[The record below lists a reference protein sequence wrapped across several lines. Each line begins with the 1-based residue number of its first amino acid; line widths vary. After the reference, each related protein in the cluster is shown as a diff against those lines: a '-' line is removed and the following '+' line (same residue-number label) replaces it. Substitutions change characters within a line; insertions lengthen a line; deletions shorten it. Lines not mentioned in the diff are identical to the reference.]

1 LSSLEAASQFRKY
14 VMGLFT
20 LGLSSVLVFL
30 IMGHSTR
37 VAAEGSKPSNVFP
50 SNASKGMPISESD
63 LEKINYHGYM
73 PQGLWRLGDGVL
85 FPAYALVVDKSK
97 KKIHVIDNSSGSPTV
112 IESFDSDLGKSAGD
126 KTLSGDGRTP
136 EGIYFLQKSLEGPGL
151 DPYKYGVHA
160 YTTDYPNIFDLR
172 KGKTGYGIWL
182 HAIDEKQTLE
192 RGSQGC
198 VVVRNE
204 TIKRLAQNITL
215 RETPLMI
222 FDKVQWIPA
231 DSSKKEMEPVLE
243 AVNDWRKAWESKD
256 MDSYMKF
263 YPADFKFG
271 KLNRERFRRYKQGL
285 AERYSNIKVTLS
297 MPVIYAHKDTL
308 VVRFY
313 QDYSS
318 PDHTD
323 FGEKTLYMVKS
334 PTGYE
339 ILNETWQ
346 ESTNPNAKSYLASG
360 TNLCCK
366 F

>member
-1 LSSLEAASQFRKY
+1 LKALGAASQFRKH
-14 VMGLFT
+14 VMGLCRSLFALSFCSLI
-20 LGLSSVLVFL
+20 LGASLYAADDVVASV
-30 IMGHSTR
+30 
-37 VAAEGSKPSNVFP
+37 
-50 SNASKGMPISESD
+50 SD
-63 LEKINYHGYM
+63 ADLAKTNYHGYM

-85 FPAYALVVDKSK
+85 FPTYALVVDKSK

-112 IESFDSDLGKSAGD
+112 VESYDSDLGKTAGD

-151 DPYKYGVHA
+151 DSYKYGVHA
-160 YTTDYPNIFDLR
+160 FTTDYPNIFDLR

-198 VVVRNE
+198 VVVRND
-204 TIKRLAQNITL
+204 TIKKLAQNITL

-222 FDKVQWIPA
+222 FDKIQWIPT
-231 DSSKKEMEPVLE
+231 DSTKKDMEPVLA
-243 AVNDWRKAWESKD
+243 AVAEWRKAWESKD
-256 MDSYMKF
+256 MDTYMKF
-263 YPADFKFG
+263 YPNDFRFG
-271 KLNRERFRRYKQGL
+271 KMNREKFRRYKAGL
-285 AERYSNIKVTLS
+285 AERYANIKVTLS

-318 PDHTD
+318 PEHVD
-323 FGEKTLYMVKS
+323 FGEKTLYMVK
-334 PTGYE
+334 TDKGYE

-346 ESTNPNAKSYLASG
+346 ESTNPKARSYLASG
-360 TNLCCK
+360 TNLCCQTSN
-366 F
+366 